1 MPEAKQIIL
10 STNLRGVFF
19 EDLNDLNNKSLC
31 PIPQSIIY
39 YSSDVLG
46 KFALSENFFDVEE
59 GKVREKILGTKLLE
73 ATQLSREEQKKIYKE
88 VADMSLLTCGYFA
101 ESVQNK
107 LVDVHY
113 YSQLGKMA
121 YSHLNNVTPR
131 FLDIPNFYGM
141 VTTCFEQLTMLMTMM
156 AAKNRTG
163 NDKEAIFQ
171 KILRDEIVSEKELL
185 VCGVF
190 KQESKKVS

>member
-1 MPEAKQIIL
+1 MPDAKQIIL
-10 STNLRGVFF
+10 SSNLRGVFF
-19 EDLNDLNNKSLC
+19 EDLNELNAKSLC

-59 GKVREKILGTKLLE
+59 GKIREKILGTKLLE
-73 ATQLSREEQKKIYKE
+73 ASHLSREDQKRVYKE

-101 ESVQNK
+101 ESVQKK

-113 YSQLGKMA
+113 YAQLGKMA
-121 YSHLNNVTPR
+121 YSHLNNMNPR

-141 VTTCFEQLTMLMTMM
+141 VTTCFEQLTVLMTLL

-171 KILRDEIVSEKELL
+171 RILREENVSEKELL
-185 VCGVF
+185 VCGVV
-190 KQESKKVS
+190 KQDSKKVS

>member
-10 STNLRGVFF
+10 SSNLRGVFF
-19 EDLNDLNNKSLC
+19 EDLNELNTKSLC

-59 GKVREKILGTKLLE
+59 GKIREKILGTKLLE
-73 ATQLSREEQKKIYKE
+73 ASHLTREEQKRVYKE
-88 VADMSLLTCGYFA
+88 VADMSLLTCGYFS

-107 LVDVHY
+107 IVDVHY

-121 YSHLNNVTPR
+121 YSHLNTVHPK

-141 VTTCFEQLTMLMTMM
+141 VMTCFEQLTTLMTLL

-185 VCGVF
+185 VCGVM
-190 KQESKKVS
+190 KQETKKVS